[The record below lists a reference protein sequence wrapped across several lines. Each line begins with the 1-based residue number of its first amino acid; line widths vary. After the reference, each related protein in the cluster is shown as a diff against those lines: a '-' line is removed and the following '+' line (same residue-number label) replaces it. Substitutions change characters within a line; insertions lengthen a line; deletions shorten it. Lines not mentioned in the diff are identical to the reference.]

1 MQLLESLESEAL
13 MLFSNRYIERVMDL
27 NTLREPR
34 KCSYNAVLQQIYWA
48 YHGFEGYERA

>member
-34 KCSYNAVLQQIYWA
+34 KCSYNAVLQQICWA